1 MKQKPPEYW
10 LKVELEETNIFLWVY
25 NFSPSNFIEIYAVS
39 SNRLLYVCFDPQD
52 AHKIS
57 QNIMF

>member
-10 LKVELEETNIFLWVY
+10 LKVELEETNIFLWVC
-25 NFSPSNFIEIYAVS
+25 NFLPSNFIEIYAVS
-39 SNRLLYVCFDPQD
+39 NRLLYVCFEPQD